1 VNIRP
6 FGPDDVEPLCAL
18 VDADRLPGQPACTTE
33 MVRAVMAG
41 RSTVDAWWW
50 SQLATMR
57 VVVAEDGSG
66 RLVGAGAMGRWP
78 SGTRYLL
85 WLHGAEDREVLDAV
99 LWSLLRGVRR
109 PDPIFA
115 FWFATELSVG
125 LEGLPRA
132 ARPHTHEALLARGFV
147 GEDRWLYLRAT
158 GAGSPPTAQYRTRGL
173 GGELRV
179 ELTAGNEVVGGAEVS
194 LPAPGFGVLWWLEIE
209 PEHRRR
215 GRGRELLRAARAVL
229 AEAGAQEMIL
239 FVDRDDPVARDRRPA
254 LALYE
259 SEGFATVDH
268 LWSYR
273 RGEVPPDERPG
284 RG

>member
-1 VNIRP
+1 VNVRP
-6 FGPDDVEPLCAL
+6 LGLGDVELLCAL
-18 VDADRLPGQPACTTE
+18 VDADRLPGQPACTPE
-33 MVRAVMAG
+33 MVRAVLAG
-41 RSTVDAWWW
+41 RCTVDAWWW

-57 VVVAEDGSG
+57 MVAAEDGSG
-66 RLVGAGAMGRWP
+66 RLVGAGAVGRWP

-85 WLHGAEDREVLDAV
+85 WLHGAEDREVLDVV

-115 FWFATELSVG
+115 FWFATDLSVG
-125 LEGLPRA
+125 LEGLPRN

-147 GEDRWLYLRAT
+147 GQDRWLYLRAT
-158 GAGSPPTAQYRTRGL
+158 GPGPPPRAEYRTRGHGEQL
-173 GGELRV
+173 LVELAAGGE
-179 ELTAGNEVVGGAEVS
+179 VGGAELS
-194 LPAPGFGVLWWLEIE
+194 LPAPGLGLLWWLEVE

-215 GRGRELLRAARAVL
+215 GQGRELLRAARTVL
-229 AEAGAQEMIL
+229 AQAGAEEMIL

-259 SEGFATVDH
+259 SEGFAVVDH

-273 RGEVPPDERPG
+273 RGEVPPEERTG